1 MSQSRSRAGPAT
13 HPQLNRSDSNAAAPP
28 GAHGFDVL
36 PRQLRHVGECSA
48 KSRCFICSPGRF
60 IDDAKPD
67 NPSPTASSPN
77 ASSPAAAGTPPQRDR
92 ETVGRAYR
100 DDRSYRDDD
109 DDDDYDRDDYHGHR
123 MMRGWMH
130 DRGFGR
136 GWMRDRDDARGPMQD
151 RGWGQGRMA
160 FGMGPGMGGPFVM
173 RMMMALMDTDNDG
186 TISLQEFQTAHE
198 RIFKAM
204 DTNKDGR
211 VTPEEFQNFMSGTR
225 TTAQAPGQQQTPA
238 QHQ

>member
-1 MSQSRSRAGPAT
+1 MRRHLLALMASTFFFASFAMSASAQQNPGASS
-13 HPQLNRSDSNAAAPP
+13 AAPGDSSMTQNQTTQAP
-28 GAHGFDVL
+28 L
-36 PRQLRHVGECSA
+36 PQA
-48 KSRCFICSPGRF
+48 QMPQ
-60 IDDAKPD
+60 AQQQQ
-67 NPSPTASSPN
+67 A
-77 ASSPAAAGTPPQRDR
+77 PPQRDR
-92 ETVGRAYR
+92 ETVGRSYR
-100 DDRSYRDDD
+100 DDRAYRD
-109 DDDDYDRDDYHGHR
+109 DDDDYDRDDYHVHR

-160 FGMGPGMGGPFVM
+160 SGMGPGMGGPFMM

-198 RIFKAM
+198 RIFRAM

-225 TTAQAPGQQQTPA
+225 TTAQTPAQQQTPA